1 VKPAQAGLYWMTH
14 ETNQTAQQLYNQV
27 ADGRLRAYR
36 KKL

>member
-1 VKPAQAGLYWMTH
+1 MTH

-27 ADGRLRAYR
+27 AERPGFVQDR